1 MTEAIQ
7 LERTRELLENATFI
21 GQDGI
26 VHHLTE
32 GQDGDYNFVVDNNND
47 NNITIE
53 IKSGK
58 ALFALNEAPM
68 PRGHNQGIELKLHD
82 LAISKIEPQ
91 AFVDLIQEFNGI
103 TKIDLSDMP
112 LKILPY
118 DLVMPVID
126 NNIEESEREQVQLTK
141 ICLRNLPEL
150 VSVFGEDQI
159 RCEED
164 PMFHTNISDL
174 QKIFR
179 FEDLFIKTIVLKN
192 LPLIQEIKI
201 TQCNCLKNLYVDNLE
216 ALERIKLDP
225 ISAEKIVN
233 YKIDNVPNLQQNKED
248 LQEAIVEP
256 ANNVTRHIYCVPRAD
271 IIMDSSEQFQNCNML
286 G

>member
-68 PRGHNQGIELKLHD
+68 PRGHNQGIELKIHD

-126 NNIEESEREQVQLTK
+126 NSIEESEEEQAQLREQ
-141 ICLRNLPEL
+141 
-150 VSVFGEDQI
+150 
-159 RCEED
+159 
-164 PMFHTNISDL
+164 
-174 QKIFR
+174 
-179 FEDLFIKTIVLKN
+179 
-192 LPLIQEIKI
+192 
-201 TQCNCLKNLYVDNLE
+201 
-216 ALERIKLDP
+216 A
-225 ISAEKIVN
+225 
-233 YKIDNVPNLQQNKED
+233 
-248 LQEAIVEP
+248 
-256 ANNVTRHIYCVPRAD
+256 
-271 IIMDSSEQFQNCNML
+271 
-286 G
+286 